1 MKTLRL
7 TSAKNIRTFLES
19 TVVKAVEQARSETGI
34 ESQKQ
39 SNYSKKSKDF
49 NSMISE
55 VEEEDVEASPEE
67 DVEAEPEEESPVEDE
82 APEPPEEEGDL
93 EPEPETE
100 EFAYSLGSLVDQIN
114 SMRSG
119 KSATRGAINSELQ
132 VYFGGLDD
140 AEKVALTKFMK
151 GIAQVLT
158 GLSGEK
164 AVEPE
169 DEPDPVDVVFV
180 GKVEEP
186 PEEPEEGEEDATTP
200 IKVAEEM
207 VRNAIHSLLNKE
219 RR

>member
-1 MKTLRL
+1 MKILRL

-39 SNYSKKSKDF
+39 SNYAKKSKDF

-55 VEEEDVEASPEE
+55 VEDEDVEDTEEDVEDTEE
-67 DVEAEPEEESPVEDE
+67 DVEEDE
-82 APEPPEEEGDL
+82 APVPPEEEDDL
-93 EPEPETE
+93 ESEPETE
-100 EFAYSLGSLVDQIN
+100 GFAYSLGTLVDQIN

-169 DEPDPVDVVFV
+169 DEPDPVDVVFID
-180 GKVEEP
+180 KVEEP
-186 PEEPEEGEEDATTP
+186 PEEPEEGVEDATTP

-207 VRNAIHSLLNKE
+207 VRNAIHSLLSKE

>member
-1 MKTLRL
+1 MKILRL

-39 SNYSKKSKDF
+39 SNYAKKSKDF

-55 VEEEDVEASPEE
+55 VEDEDVEDTEEDVE
-67 DVEAEPEEESPVEDE
+67 EDE
-82 APEPPEEEGDL
+82 APVPPEEEDDL
-93 EPEPETE
+93 ESEPETE
-100 EFAYSLGSLVDQIN
+100 GFAYSLGTLVDQIN

-169 DEPDPVDVVFV
+169 DEPDPVDVVFID
-180 GKVEEP
+180 KVEEP
-186 PEEPEEGEEDATTP
+186 PEEPEEGVEDATTP

-207 VRNAIHSLLNKE
+207 VRNAIHSLLSKE